1 MNHFKKLSGVLSSL
15 FLASFLCI
23 PLTARAD
30 VRLPGLFSDNMVLQ
44 EGARVAVW
52 GWADEGEKVTVTFRG
67 QTVTATAKEGKWMV
81 ELKKLKAGGPDVLTI
96 TGKNSIELKNVLVGE
111 VWVCGGQSNMEFALK
126 NSFEPQPDIDAA
138 TNAQI
143 RYFHVPKCRMDDPT
157 NNVPSA
163 WAECTPQNVPS
174 WTAVG
179 YYFARDLQAAR
190 KVPVGL
196 IASYWGGTPAEAWM
210 DHEALASNPRYQ
222 KEILDPDPAHE
233 QKYQEALA
241 AYEQKKADAKA
252 AGTTFTNRPPGQ
264 PWKPSELYN
273 GMIAPLVPY
282 TIKGVT
288 WYQGESN
295 AVQAEQYHSLFP
307 DLIRDWR
314 AEWHEKDF
322 PFLFVQLAPFQAI
335 KEQPSESGWAEL
347 REAQLLTTKVL
358 PKTGMAVITDVGNP
372 TNIHPTK
379 KQPVGARLALA
390 ARAIAYGEK
399 IVYSGPMYKSMK
411 VDGDKATLTFED
423 IGSGLEARDG
433 ALKGFAICG
442 DDHKFVWATAEI
454 DASGKHVVVSAPEV
468 THPVAVRYGWADCPV
483 VNLWNKDGL
492 PATPF
497 RTDDFPMI
505 TAQKQ

>member
-1 MNHFKKLSGVLSSL
+1 MKRISGISAA
-15 FLASFLCI
+15 LAMACFFCGV
-23 PLTARAD
+23 PLARAD
-30 VRLPGLFSDNMVLQ
+30 VRLPGLFSDDMVLQ

-67 QTVTATAKEGKWMV
+67 QKVTATAKDGKWMV
-81 ELKKLKAGGPDVLTI
+81 ELKKLKPGGPDVLTI
-96 TGKNSIELKNVLVGE
+96 AGKNSIELKNVLVGE
-111 VWVCGGQSNMEFALK
+111 VWLCGGQSNMEFALK
-126 NSFEPQPDIDAA
+126 NSFESQADIDAA
-138 TNAQI
+138 TNSQI
-143 RYFHVPKCRMDDPT
+143 RYFHVPKCRSDEPT
-157 NNVPSA
+157 NDVPSA
-163 WAECTPQNVPS
+163 WTECTPQNVPS

-210 DHEALASNPRYQ
+210 NHEALAANPRYQ
-222 KEILDPDPAHE
+222 REILDPDPARE
-233 QKYQEALA
+233 QKYQAALA
-241 AYEQKKADAKA
+241 AFEKAKADAKA
-252 AGTTFTNRPPGQ
+252 KGAPFTNKPPGQ
-264 PWKPSELYN
+264 PWKPAELYN
-273 GMIAPLVPY
+273 GMIAPLIPY

-295 AVQAEQYHSLFP
+295 AGHAEQYRTLFP

-314 AEWHEKDF
+314 NEWRENDF

-335 KEQPSESGWAEL
+335 KDLPSESGWAEL
-347 REAQLLTTKVL
+347 REEQLLTTKVL

-399 IVYSGPMYKSMK
+399 IVYSGPIYKSMK
-411 VDGDKATLTFED
+411 VDGNKATLSFDFT
-423 IGSGLEARDG
+423 GSGLEARDG

-442 DDHKFVWATAEI
+442 DDHKFVWANAEI
-454 DASGKHVVVSAPEV
+454 DGSGKRVVVSAPEV
-468 THPVAVRYGWADCPV
+468 AHPVAVRYGWADCPV

-492 PATPF
+492 PASPF

-505 TAQKQ
+505 TAEKQ